1 MVLPGLVGLWLDGRW
16 GTSPWLTLLGFVLG
30 MVFAMWHLL
39 RMTTSGNQ
47 DSASSGDSSA
57 R

>member
-1 MVLPGLVGLWLDGRW
+1 MVLPGLVGLWLDVRW

-39 RMTTSGNQ
+39 RMTTS
-47 DSASSGDSSA
+47 
-57 R
+57 